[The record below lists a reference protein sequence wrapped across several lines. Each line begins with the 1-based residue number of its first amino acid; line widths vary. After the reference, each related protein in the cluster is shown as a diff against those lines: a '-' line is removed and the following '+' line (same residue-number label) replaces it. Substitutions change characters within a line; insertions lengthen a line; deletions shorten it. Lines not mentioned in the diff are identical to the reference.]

1 MITVEIVHGHAFVSS
16 DDIRNARNAAIK
28 VLQEAGVAA
37 EIACA
42 EFIAQLGND
51 EIYER
56 TGVAAVWERA
66 EEAANDALN
75 ADGLLE
81 HHMVCVIYV

>member
-37 EIACA
+37 
-42 EFIAQLGND
+42 
-51 EIYER
+51 
-56 TGVAAVWERA
+56 VWERA
-66 EEAANDALN
+66 EDAANDALN